1 MTLPMAVA
9 AQTSESARKLRLPG
23 PLLLL
28 LAVTFLLGLAW
39 AAATPPLQGPD
50 EEAHLGYVQY
60 LAETGNAPS
69 GVGPGTPD
77 SREVVVARTAYGL
90 RRLIG
95 NVSARP
101 AWGASLHEEFTHADR
116 ANGSGGNPMAKN
128 PPLYYAYEAVP
139 YWAFHR
145 ASVVERQLWMRVA
158 SVLLG
163 VLTVALTWLI
173 AAELT
178 AREWVRFTAA
188 AAFALHP
195 QLSFITA
202 TINPDALLVA
212 LTTAF
217 VLAAVRVLRRGPS
230 VAWMAGLGAAGGG
243 RGGAPRG
250 AAAGA
255 AAFTQGRGSALV
267 PAAVVV
273 VALAVVCSRSPR
285 YAVAAAVPLAALLLA
300 AVAAAPDDELR
311 QNTAAASFHA
321 RQFLEYAW
329 QFYLP
334 RLGFMH

>member
-1 MTLPMAVA
+1 MALPMAVA
-9 AQTSESARKLRLPG
+9 AQTSERARKLRLPS

-39 AAATPPLQGPD
+39 VAATPPLQGPD

-69 GVGPGTPD
+69 GAGPGTPD
-77 SREVVVARTAYGL
+77 SREVVAARTAYGL

-101 AWGASLHEEFTHADR
+101 LWGGHVSERFTDADR

-217 VLAAVRVLRRGPS
+217 VLAAVRVTRRGPTLG
-230 VAWMAGLGAAGGG
+230 WMAALGAN
-243 RGGAPRG
+243 
-250 AAAGA
+250 AGA
-255 AAFTQGRGSALV
+255 AALTHGRGFALV
-267 PAAVVV
+267 PAALVI
-273 VALAVVCSRSPR
+273 VALALVRSRSPR
-285 YAVAAAVPLAALLLA
+285 YAIAALVPLAALVPRAALVLG

-311 QNTAAASFHA
+311 QNTAAASFHV
-321 RQFLEYAW
+321 RQFLEYVW

-334 RLGFMH
+334 RLSF

>member
-9 AQTSESARKLRLPG
+9 AQTSESARELRLPG

-28 LAVTFLLGLAW
+28 LALTFLPGLAGV
-39 AAATPPLQGPD
+39 AGTPPLQGPD

-69 GVGPGTPD
+69 GAGPGTPD
-77 SREVVVARTAYGL
+77 SREVVAARTAYGL

-101 AWGASLHEEFTHADR
+101 LWGGHVSERFTHADR

-128 PPLYYAYEAVP
+128 PPLYYAYEAIP
-139 YWAFHR
+139 YRVFR
-145 ASVVERQLWMRVA
+145 GTGIVDRQLWMRVA

-188 AAFALHP
+188 AAVALHP

-230 VAWMAGLGAAGGG
+230 VGWMVALGAT
-243 RGGAPRG
+243 
-250 AAAGA
+250 AGA
-255 AAFTQGRGSALV
+255 AALTHGRGFALV

-273 VALAVVCSRSPR
+273 VALV
-285 YAVAAAVPLAALLLA
+285 
-300 AVAAAPDDELR
+300 
-311 QNTAAASFHA
+311 
-321 RQFLEYAW
+321 
-329 QFYLP
+329 
-334 RLGFMH
+334 